1 MHYIKLFL
9 GVQVENDNI
18 LVFEEESSSFPISKV
33 LLHQN
38 AVVTVCSNTVKYEAV
53 CIRLCQLNS
62 LNLSKKSFNY
72 YVFYTEYYANCYI
85 Y

>member
-1 MHYIKLFL
+1 MLSYLFIYFKDAFHSIYYIKLFL

-18 LVFEEESSSFPISKV
+18 LIFEEESSSFPISKV

-53 CIRLCQLNS
+53 CIRIS
-62 LNLSKKSFNY
+62 
-72 YVFYTEYYANCYI
+72 
-85 Y
+85 